1 MSKIAIVGG
10 GIGGMAAA
18 YELAKRGQ
26 QITLFETDGQ
36 LGGMARGFKKKGWQ
50 WSVEEFYH
58 HWFQSDR
65 AFLGLAKELG
75 VDHKVQFHRPKT
87 VVYHHGDFYPL
98 DSPVAA
104 LLFPGFS
111 LLDKM
116 RFGVVTAYLRYLS
129 NWPRFEKYKAVDW
142 IKKYYGLR
150 LYETLYEPLLVGKF
164 DQYYDQVNMA
174 WFWARFKSRT
184 SKLGTYVGGF
194 QAFIDEFAQILKK
207 FNVEIKLH
215 TSVHSI
221 RTKADGRLT
230 LTTKDDFDFDQVL
243 VTTSPYAL
251 AKMAPELEETYR
263 QKLLSL
269 KSIGAVNLILSLK
282 YQLSING
289 YYWFNL
295 PKRAGFPFLALV
307 EHTNFVSPAYFNN
320 EHIVYCG
327 DYLEPTHEYFQLSKE
342 ELIERFI
349 PSLSRINP
357 QFTPEWVQDSWLFR
371 LTYAQPIPTVNHS
384 VSNLPEIRTP
394 MKNLFF
400 ASMSQVYPWD
410 RGTNYA
416 IDLGRQAAKLMG
428 DQ

>member
-10 GIGGMAAA
+10 GMGGMAAA
-18 YELAKRGQ
+18 YDLAKRGQ
-26 QITLFETDGQ
+26 QVTLFEADGQ
-36 LGGMARGFKKKGWQ
+36 LGGMARGFKKKDWQ

-58 HWFQSDR
+58 HWFQTDW

-75 VDHKVQFHRPKT
+75 LDHKVQFHRPKT
-87 VVYHHGDFYPL
+87 VVYHQGDFYPL

-111 LLDKM
+111 LLDKI
-116 RFGVVTAYLRYLS
+116 RFGLVTAYLRYLS
-129 NWPRFEKYKAVDW
+129 NWARFEKYRAVDW
-142 IKKYYGLR
+142 IKKYYGQR

-194 QAFIDEFAQILKK
+194 QAFIDEFGQILKK
-207 FNVEIKLH
+207 LNVEIKLH

-221 RTKADGRLT
+221 HSKADGGLT
-230 LTTKDDFDFDQVL
+230 LTTKDDYDFDQVL

-251 AKMAPELEETYR
+251 AEMAHELEDGYQ
-263 QKLLSL
+263 QKLLLL

-282 YQLSING
+282 YQLSTNG

-295 PKRAGFPFLALV
+295 PKKAGFPFLALV

-327 DYLEPTHEYFQLSKE
+327 DYLEPTHEYFRLSRE

-371 LTYAQPIPTVNHS
+371 NPYAQPIPTINHS
-384 VSNLPEIRTP
+384 VNNLPEIRTP
-394 MKNLFF
+394 LKNLFF

-410 RGTNYA
+410 RGSNYA
-416 IDLGRQAAKLMG
+416 IDLGRKAAELMVH
-428 DQ
+428 Q